1 MHVIPGGW
9 ALLTEANLFLYN
21 TCHFSA
27 YNNNS
32 DYAATQPFHT
42 MKKSLE
48 LSLKIS
54 LSPEFSRSLAAK
66 ATSNLS
72 DEEAVNQAAEIQEVL
87 SAVMKSVQER
97 YANGAKAEHEASEER
112 QLIID
117 HGEEL
122 AAKLASATETLA
134 PLDDETVDLLR
145 RVIGSME
152 LLVFPCMRFSETLSA
167 REIVAY
173 GKALAVEVESAL
185 HADESLTLTDE
196 FLSDLRKLSDDDIF
210 ALREAT
216 DEYFVQLRIFELLE
230 AYCKAIASRLKECGA
245 KKAALE
251 GLGLVQILQA
261 QKSSWYGCLKEAE
274 ADEFVAG
281 LKSMLDNYRQETAKM
296 EARD

>member
-1 MHVIPGGW
+1 M
-9 ALLTEANLFLYN
+9 LTEANLFLYN

-122 AAKLASATETLA
+122 GAS
-134 PLDDETVDLLR
+134 
-145 RVIGSME
+145 
-152 LLVFPCMRFSETLSA
+152 SA
-167 REIVAY
+167 RWNCWCFRV
-173 GKALAVEVESAL
+173 
-185 HADESLTLTDE
+185 
-196 FLSDLRKLSDDDIF
+196 
-210 ALREAT
+210 
-216 DEYFVQLRIFELLE
+216 
-230 AYCKAIASRLKECGA
+230 
-245 KKAALE
+245 
-251 GLGLVQILQA
+251 
-261 QKSSWYGCLKEAE
+261 
-274 ADEFVAG
+274 
-281 LKSMLDNYRQETAKM
+281 
-296 EARD
+296 

>member
-1 MHVIPGGW
+1 M
-9 ALLTEANLFLYN
+9 LTEANLFLYN

-32 DYAATQPFHT
+32 DYAATQPFHS

-122 AAKLASATETLA
+122 VAKLASATEALA
-134 PLDDETVDLLR
+134 PLDDGTVELLR
-145 RVIGSME
+145 RIICSVE
-152 LLVFPCMRFSETLSA
+152 LLVFPSMRFSETLSA

-173 GKALAVEVESAL
+173 GKALAIEVESAVR
-185 HADESLTLTDE
+185 ADRPLTLTDE

-216 DEYFVQLRIFELLE
+216 DEYFAQLRIFELLG
-230 AYCKAIASRLKECGA
+230 AYCNAIASRLKECGA

-251 GLGLVQILQA
+251 GLGLVQILQKH
-261 QKSSWYGCLKEAE
+261 KSSWYGCLTKPD
-274 ADEFVAG
+274 ADEFAAG
-281 LKSMLDNYRQETAKM
+281 LKAFLDNYRQETAKM